1 MNNKKILEGISSNS
15 AIQKNDSV
23 KKIED
28 IANPKQKTCNY
39 VIAPKEFIKQLFR
52 DQENKAVTKKP
63 FNNNY
68 IIAPAS
74 ALFEMK
80 KEAEEKAKLL
90 NQKTKTD
97 EQEKI

>member
-1 MNNKKILEGISSNS
+1 MDDLFKKMTSNLNSDKVKAANELEEIG
-15 AIQKNDSV
+15 
-23 KKIED
+23 
-28 IANPKQKTCNY
+28 NPKQKTCNY
-39 VIAPKEFIKQLFR
+39 VIAPKEFIKQIFR
-52 DQENKAVTKKP
+52 DQEKSNKAVTKKP